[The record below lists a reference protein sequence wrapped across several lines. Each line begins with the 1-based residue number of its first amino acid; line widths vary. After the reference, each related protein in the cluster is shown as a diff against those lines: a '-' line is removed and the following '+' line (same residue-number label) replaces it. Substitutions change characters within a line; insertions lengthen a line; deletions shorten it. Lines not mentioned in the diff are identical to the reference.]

1 MKLIAVQVKNFRCI
15 NDSQEFQVGDVT
27 CLVGKN
33 ESGKTS
39 VLKALE
45 RVNSTDAAV
54 RRKFDRERDWP
65 RNRYDEYDP
74 GATAVRTHWE
84 IEPTDRTALE
94 QVLGVGALKQTSF
107 WDTLSYDG
115 GGFCEVSLDATAVR
129 QHLYYAAGLDET
141 ERGQL
146 DAEPALEKLA
156 AYITT
161 QKLQTSPR
169 VQNLLTKLQSFRD
182 QNPDLAAID
191 LLTERMPKILYFDS
205 YDKMSGKVPLNRLKG
220 DIQNKRVSRTDTI
233 FLMFLEYA
241 GSTLDELSNI
251 KKAETLFA
259 KFEGVSNTITAKIF
273 KYWRQNRHL
282 EVKFTQNPSLPDDPP
297 PLNEGTVFHT
307 RIYNRLHGVTVEFD
321 DRSAGFT
328 WFFSFLIQFSLVK
341 KKHGN
346 VIILLDEPGLN
357 LHGRAQADLLRFINE
372 QLKPNHQVIY
382 TTHSPFMVPANN
394 LAAVRTVEDV
404 LIEGKDEEPPELL
417 GTKVGFDIL
426 KTDRDTVFPL
436 QGALGYEIAQSL
448 FISPNTLLVE
458 GPSDILYLQIASHE
472 LQRRKREGLNSQWT
486 LCPSGGV
493 DKVSAFISL
502 FSGNKLNIAVLT
514 DYAHGQKGK
523 VEGLKKSDILAKGR
537 VFTAADFAGQ
547 PEADI
552 EDLLGTELYVE
563 LVNAMYGLAGTAQIS
578 VAALPTISGRI
589 VARVEDYLRPKTDL
603 APFTHYAP
611 ANWLLQNPGFLQR
624 DTPPVTAALGRFER
638 FFKQVNPLLAV
649 S

>member
-1 MKLIAVQVKNFRCI
+1 MKLLDVQVKNFRCV
-15 NDSQEFQVGDVT
+15 NDSQEFQVNDVT

-45 RVNSTDAAV
+45 RVNSTDAGI

-74 GATAVRTHWE
+74 GAVAVRTHWE
-84 IEPTDRTALE
+84 IDTTDRAVIE
-94 QVLGVGALKQTSF
+94 ERLGTGAVKQKTF
-107 WDTLSYDG
+107 WDTLHYDG
-115 GGFCEVSLDATAVR
+115 GGTCAITLDEAAVR
-129 QHLYYAAGLDET
+129 QYLYHAAGVDDT
-141 ERGQL
+141 ERAQL
-146 DAEPALEKLA
+146 DAEVALNKLA
-156 AYITT
+156 AYITA

-169 VQNLLTKLQSFRD
+169 VQNLLAKLQTFRD
-182 QNPDLAAID
+182 SDPAHAAID
-191 LLTERMPKILYFDS
+191 ILIERMPKILYFDS
-205 YDKMSGKVPLNRLKG
+205 YDKMSGKVPLTRLKT
-220 DIQNKRVSRTDTI
+220 DIQHKRVTRTDNI

-259 KFEGVSNTITAKIF
+259 KFEGVSNTITGKIF

-282 EVKFTQNPSLPDDPP
+282 EVKFTQNPALPDDPP
-297 PLNEGTVFHT
+297 PLNEGIIFHT

-341 KKHGN
+341 KKYGN

-357 LHGRAQADLLRFINE
+357 LHGKAQADLLRFINE

-394 LAAVRTVEDV
+394 LGAVRTVEDV
-404 LIEGKDEEPPELL
+404 LIEGKDDELPQVL

-436 QGALGYEIAQSL
+436 QGALGYEISQSL

-458 GPSDILYLQIASHE
+458 GPSDILYLQIVTHE
-472 LQRRKREGLNSQWT
+472 LQRRKRQGLDTRWT
-486 LCPSGGV
+486 LCPAGGV

-514 DYAHGQKGK
+514 DYAHGQKAK
-523 VEGLKKSDILAKGR
+523 VEGLRKSDILAKGR
-537 VFTAADFAGQ
+537 VFTATDFAGQ
-547 PEADI
+547 AEADI
-552 EDLLGTELYVE
+552 EDILGAELFVE
-563 LVNAMYGLAGTAQIS
+563 LVNAMYGLSGAAQLS
-578 VAALPTISGRI
+578 VAALPATPTRV
-589 VARVEDYLRPKTDL
+589 VARVEDFLRPNTQL
-603 APFTHYAP
+603 AAFSHYAP
-611 ANWLLQNPGFLQR
+611 AIWLLQNPAFIQR
-624 DTPPVTAALGRFER
+624 ETPAITAALGRFEQ
-638 FFKQVNPLLAV
+638 FFKQVNPLLAAP
-649 S
+649 